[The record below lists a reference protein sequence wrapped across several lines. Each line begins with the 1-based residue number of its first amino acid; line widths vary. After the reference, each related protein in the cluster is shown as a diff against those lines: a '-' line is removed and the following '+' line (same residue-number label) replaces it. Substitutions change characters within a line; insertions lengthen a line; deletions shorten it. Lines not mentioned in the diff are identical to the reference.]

1 MQFSD
6 FQAYYDQYK
15 HKIFSYLYYR
25 SGRNK
30 AVAEDLTAD
39 VFLKALKKFDSYN
52 PERSFQAWIF
62 AIAHNHLID
71 HFRKD
76 RTTVN
81 LDDVEN
87 IVESSSDA
95 KSSLSRRV
103 ATEEVEQLLQALS
116 DEEKEILLMRYH
128 QELAM
133 KDIADTVGRPEPTVR
148 VIVHRAIEKMR
159 KQYAVMNPLI

>member
-1 MQFSD
+1 MLFSD
-6 FQAYYDQYK
+6 FQVYYDQYK

-30 AVAEDLTAD
+30 GLAEDLTAD
-39 VFLKALKKFDSYN
+39 VFLKALQKFSTYN
-52 PERSFQAWIF
+52 PEKSFQAWIF
-62 AIAHNHLID
+62 AIAHNHLVD
-71 HFRKD
+71 HFRKN

-87 IVESSSDA
+87 VVESSSDP

-103 ATEEVEQLLQALS
+103 ATEEVEQLLQELS

-128 QELAM
+128 QELSM
-133 KDIADTVGRPEPTVR
+133 KDIADTVERPEPTVR

-159 KQYAVMNPLI
+159 KRYAVMNPV